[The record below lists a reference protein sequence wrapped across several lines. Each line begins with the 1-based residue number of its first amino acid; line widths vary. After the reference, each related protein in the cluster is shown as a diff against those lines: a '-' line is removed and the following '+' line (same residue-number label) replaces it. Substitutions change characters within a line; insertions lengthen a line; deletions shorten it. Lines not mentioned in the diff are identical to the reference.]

1 MNKVIWNAPRS
12 RGVGSSCRQIGEET
26 WNMTATPETS
36 DDARDVVAPAQ
47 ATLQSVS
54 LPAVLITEQEVLL
67 STVAAVPAES
77 TPTRWWTDVTRVIA
91 AALRRMALTSR
102 ADSRKVRGHVPE
114 RYYYLERALMSREM
128 GRL

>member
-1 MNKVIWNAPRS
+1 MNKVIWNAPRP
-12 RGVGSSCRQIGEET
+12 RGVGTGCRQIGEET